1 MRFWILFYFYGL
13 TQLEISKL
21 WMAYQY
27 VKLTNYFF
35 KYLHKCFNC
44 FGLTAGKYYLQI
56 LSTNIRQSMFCFC
69 SVAFSAQFPYLSV
82 QKMKLSPIQ
91 G

>member
-1 MRFWILFYFYGL
+1 MWLWILFYFYGL

-35 KYLHKCFNC
+35 
-44 FGLTAGKYYLQI
+44 
-56 LSTNIRQSMFCFC
+56 
-69 SVAFSAQFPYLSV
+69 
-82 QKMKLSPIQ
+82 
-91 G
+91 